1 MIQEIRSIDD
11 IDNSNGSIPVFDYV
25 QTVEDYDKY
34 EGAYLVQKMNN
45 FFEAF
50 SKMFGDNDVI
60 VHSMVHSAFMI
71 AGKDTSNLIV
81 DPHMG
86 EE

>member
-50 SKMFGDNDVI
+50 SKMFGDNDV
-60 VHSMVHSAFMI
+60 
-71 AGKDTSNLIV
+71 NLIV
-81 DPHMG
+81 DPYMG
-86 EE
+86 EK